1 MCNNFYLQ
9 DKRVEEHLQDLQ
21 REANQQRIVA
31 DLPRHRRSVGKHIVS
46 RLGTQLM
53 ALGTWLE
60 RVEQHDKEAV
70 ATYR

>member
-9 DKRVEEHLQDLQ
+9 DKRVEDHLQNLQ

-31 DLPRHRRSVGKHIVS
+31 DLPRHRHSVGKRIVS
-46 RLGTQLM
+46 RLGTQLV

>member
-46 RLGTQLM
+46 RLGTQLV

>member
-1 MCNNFYLQ
+1 MCNNFFLQ
-9 DKRVEEHLQDLQ
+9 DKRVEDHLQDMQ

-31 DLPRHRRSVGKHIVS
+31 DLPRNWHSVGKHIIS
-46 RLGTQLM
+46 RLGTRLV